1 MIVFS
6 LDFLGKNMKVFLFII
21 LFLQSFLL
29 FAETKHSDAVPWTP
43 LTWFQ
48 AQKAMP
54 KGEVAVGEKLHQEL
68 FCASCHGA
76 KGESVSGNWP
86 ALNGQRAVY
95 TYKQLLDYK
104 SGLRHEDQ
112 RSAIMVTVAQMLNE
126 QQMADLAAFYQA
138 QSLTACELNKAK
150 PMLVKHGDPE
160 RLLTPCAACHG
171 AQGQGGVNETTAL
184 RGMPRDYFVRTM
196 HAFRE
201 GKRHNDTM
209 KGMRQFAMPLT
220 YKEIEE
226 LADYYACE
234 PATFQVGMP

>member
-1 MIVFS
+1 MR
-6 LDFLGKNMKVFLFII
+6 VFLFII

-29 FAETKHSDAVPWTP
+29 FAETKHSNAEPWTP

-48 AQKAMP
+48 TQQSMP
-54 KGEVAVGEKLHQEL
+54 KGDVTAGEKLHQEL
-68 FCASCHGA
+68 FCASCHGV

-86 ALNGQRAVY
+86 SLNGQRASY

-112 RSAIMVTVAQMLNE
+112 RSAIMVTVAQMLNN
-126 QQMADLAAFYQA
+126 QQMADLAAFYQV
-138 QSLTACELNKAK
+138 QDLTACDLKDKVK

-184 RGMPRDYFVRTM
+184 RGMPRAYFIRTM
-196 HAFRE
+196 YAFRE

-220 YKEIEE
+220 DEEIEE
-226 LADYYACE
+226 LADYYACPE
-234 PATFQVGMP
+234 TPFTTASP